1 MEAFERKKTQD
12 LKVGQCLI
20 IVLSMI
26 ALNLQQLLKVSKN
39 IHNSR
44 V

>member
-20 IVLSMI
+20 IALCMI
-26 ALNLQQLLKVSKN
+26 ALNLQYLLKASKN
-39 IHNSR
+39 IYP
-44 V
+44 